1 MRTGF
6 IGKAVWPRRSRRAIF
21 TMFWY
26 MKKSDKCLMVGML
39 DIKKIESVRRV
50 YWWGGVSP
58 AILTNGGRDTN
69 ILLYEERDDTETA
82 EERGGEAPQTPA
94 R

>member
-1 MRTGF
+1 
-6 IGKAVWPRRSRRAIF
+6 
-21 TMFWY
+21 
-26 MKKSDKCLMVGML
+26 MKKSDNCLMVGML

-50 YWWGGVSP
+50 YWWGGASP

-69 ILLYEERDDTETA
+69 ILLYEEYDDTETA
-82 EERGGEAPQTPA
+82 EERGGKAPQTSA

>member
-1 MRTGF
+1 MYWSMR
-6 IGKAVWPRRSRRAIF
+6 
-21 TMFWY
+21 
-26 MKKSDKCLMVGML
+26 KSDKCLMAGML
-39 DIKKIESVRRV
+39 DNGRIDSARRV

-58 AILTNGGRDTN
+58 TVMTNGGMDTN
-69 ILLYEERDDTETA
+69 ILLYEEYDDTETA